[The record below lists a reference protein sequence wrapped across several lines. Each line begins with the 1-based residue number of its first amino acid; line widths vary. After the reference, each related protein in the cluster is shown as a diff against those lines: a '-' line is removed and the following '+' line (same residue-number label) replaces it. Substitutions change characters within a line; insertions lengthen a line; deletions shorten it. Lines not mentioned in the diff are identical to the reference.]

1 MNGIADR
8 AKMIIAKHLKIPA
21 EKVTESVSFSDL
33 GADSLDGLELVLA
46 FEDEFGCE
54 IPDEVAE
61 TFRTPGDVLSYLEKN
76 AKH

>member
-8 AKMIIAKHLKIPA
+8 AKMIIAKHLEIPA

-61 TFRTPGDVLSYLEKN
+61 TIRTLADAVSHLEKKARN
-76 AKH
+76 